1 MLRIGFV
8 ILMICWVRMLG
19 VIKPSRS
26 VVLLLGVSLENFTNS
41 HQQAYSSNVF
51 SACVRSGML
60 QGEET
65 WAPNVLDFQL
75 LQRNNRDMAR
85 WIRVTVVD
93 NILIDDQKAWCSEY
107 LLRYRHVIR
116 SDTKISQLTTL
127 EVPGAH
133 GCGRP

>member
-1 MLRIGFV
+1 
-8 ILMICWVRMLG
+8 
-19 VIKPSRS
+19 
-26 VVLLLGVSLENFTNS
+26 
-41 HQQAYSSNVF
+41 
-51 SACVRSGML
+51 ML